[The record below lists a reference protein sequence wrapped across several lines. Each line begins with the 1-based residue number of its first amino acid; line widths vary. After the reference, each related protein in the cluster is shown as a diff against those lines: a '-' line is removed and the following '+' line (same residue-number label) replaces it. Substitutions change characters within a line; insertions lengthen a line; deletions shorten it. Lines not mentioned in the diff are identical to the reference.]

1 MIKKFSYAVL
11 MVVFVIPMFVSPVN
25 VKANGKTLR
34 DLYNNLSKLEK
45 ELDEINSDKSMTEN
59 RINQIK
65 GNIQSIDKEVIDIE
79 RTVEN
84 IHTEIKQLNDDIIAK
99 DKETKEFVKYY
110 QLSTGENMYLEY
122 AFGAKSMADFIKRLA
137 TAEQFINHNNKLID
151 DMNELITSQEKK
163 SKELAVHQQNI
174 IVKRKELSEEQF
186 KLGDRIVTLYK
197 NTQSVSQEISDAK
210 KAIKNYEN
218 LGCRPNDLLSECIK
232 VNGDKSFARPTL
244 RGRVTCGWFCYPE
257 HRAVDI
263 GGYIHGENIYPVA
276 NGRVVDITW
285 GSSCGGNYVTIQH
298 NINGKPYASRYMHM
312 LKIYVSFNQVVSKDT
327 VIGTVGG
334 APGGVDKCTDGSHL
348 HLAIAQGT
356 YLQDFWSFAARAV
369 NPRNLINFPAGN
381 GWYYNRYE
389 RY

>member
-1 MIKKFSYAVL
+1 MIKKISYAVL

-151 DMNELITSQEKK
+151 DMNELIASQERK

-174 IVKRKELSEEQF
+174 IVKRKELFEEQF
-186 KLGDRIVTLYK
+186 KLGDRVVELSE
-197 NTQSVSQEISDAK
+197 NTQSLSEEVRDAK
-210 KAIKNYEN
+210 ATIRNYEK
-218 LGCRPNDLLSECIK
+218 LGCKPHHVLSECSRIDRD
-232 VNGDKSFARPTL
+232 VSFARPTM
-244 RGRVTCGWFCYPE
+244 RGLITCGWFCYSD
-257 HRAVDI
+257 HRAIDI
-263 GGYIHGENIYPVA
+263 GGIAGENIYPTA
-276 NGRVVDITW
+276 NGRVVGITW

-298 NINGKPYASRYMHM
+298 NINGRPYASRYMHM
-312 LKIYVSFNQVVSKDT
+312 AKIYVSVNQVVSKDT

-334 APGGVDKCTDGSHL
+334 YAGGVDQCTTGPHL
-348 HLAIAQGT
+348 HFAIAQGT
-356 YLQDFWSFAARAV
+356 YAQDFWSFGTHAL
-369 NPRNLINFPAGN
+369 NPATIINFPPEG
-381 GWYYNRYE
+381 GWFSTRYG

>member
-174 IVKRKELSEEQF
+174 IVKRKELFEEQF
-186 KLGDRIVTLYK
+186 KLGDHIESLTDNV
-197 NTQSVSQEISDAK
+197 VSISEEIATAK
-210 KAIKNYEN
+210 KTIKNYEN
-218 LGCRPNDLLSECIK
+218 AGCRPSDIL
-232 VNGDKSFARPTL
+232 VNCMNVNRDVSFSRPTL
-244 RGRVTCGWFCYPE
+244 RGLVTCGWTCYLSGNIYY
-257 HRAVDI
+257 HKAIDI
-263 GGYIHGENIYPVA
+263 GGITGENIYPTA
-276 NGRVVDITW
+276 NGTVVSTGYYSD
-285 GSSCGGNYVTIQH
+285 GGNYVIIQH
-298 NINGKPYASRYMHM
+298 NINGKPYASRYLHM
-312 LKIYVSFNQVVSKDT
+312 DRVFVNANQKVTRDT
-327 VIGTVGG
+327 PIGTVGN
-334 APGGVDKCTDGSHL
+334 TGSASTGPHL
-348 HLAIAQGT
+348 HFNISQGL
-356 YLQDFWSFAARAV
+356 YPQDFTVFQTTAV
-369 NPRNLINFPAGN
+369 DPASLINFPPEG
-381 GWYYNRYE
+381 GWFSTRYG

>member
-137 TAEQFINHNNKLID
+137 TAEQFINHNNKLMD
-151 DMNELITSQEKK
+151 DMNELIASQERK

-174 IVKRKELSEEQF
+174 IVKRKELFDEQF
-186 KLGDRIVTLYK
+186 KLGDRITEL
-197 NTQSVSQEISDAK
+197 QHSVSSFSEEIADAK
-210 KAIKNYEN
+210 ATIKNYEK
-218 LGCRPNDLLSECIK
+218 LGCRPNDLLSECIN
-232 VNGDKSFARPTL
+232 VNSDVSFSRPTL
-244 RGRVTCGWFCYPE
+244 RGRVTCGWTCYIDGWRYY
-257 HRAVDI
+257 HYAIDI
-263 GGYIHGENIYPVA
+263 GGITGENIYPTA
-276 NGRVVDITW
+276 NGTVVRVGYDDD
-285 GSSCGGNYVTIQH
+285 GGNYAIIQH
-298 NINGKPYASRYMHM
+298 NVNGVAYASRYMHM
-312 LKIYVSFNQVVSKDT
+312 ARVFVTTNQKVSRDT
-327 VIGTVGG
+327 VIGTVGN
-334 APGGVDKCTDGSHL
+334 TGSFTTGPHL
-348 HLAIAQGT
+348 HFNISRGV
-356 YLQDFWSFAARAV
+356 YPQDFWRFQDTAV
-369 NPRNLINFPAGN
+369 DPASLINFPPEG
-381 GWYYNRYE
+381 GWYSTRYG